1 MLGMRTFTRT
11 TASLPVVLD
20 RGISEAAAAEILG
33 ISVDTLRRMARR
45 NEGPH
50 RRKISPRRVTYRER
64 ECYEYREAA
73 AV

>member
-1 MLGMRTFTRT
+1 MLGMRTT
-11 TASLPVVLD
+11 TIPKVPD

-50 RRKISPRRVTYRER
+50 QRKISPRRVTYSER
-64 ECYEYREAA
+64 ECYEFCESA